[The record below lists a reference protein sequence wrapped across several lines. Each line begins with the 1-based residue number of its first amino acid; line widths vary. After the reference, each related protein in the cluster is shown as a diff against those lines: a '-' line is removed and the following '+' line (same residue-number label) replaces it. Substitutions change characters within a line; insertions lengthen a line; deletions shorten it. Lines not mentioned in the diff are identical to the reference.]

1 MIKKE
6 IRRAKKRSYGL
17 ILIASLLFACFV
29 LPRFLNIHLYSV
41 QTGSMEP
48 AYKVG
53 DLLYAVPTAFE
64 KIKAKDVITFKAQGG
79 VMVTH
84 RVMEINYQDGL
95 LFTKGDANN
104 IEDGYPVEY
113 RNVIGVVR
121 FSIPKV
127 GSFLTLLS
135 SFKVKLTIITFALG
149 FLVFHSIHE
158 RSRLNEGAKI

>member
-1 MIKKE
+1 M
-6 IRRAKKRSYGL
+6 
-17 ILIASLLFACFV
+17 
-29 LPRFLNIHLYSV
+29 
-41 QTGSMEP
+41 
-48 AYKVG
+48 
-53 DLLYAVPTAFE
+53 LYAVPTAFE